1 MLTGNTE
8 GGLMNPLTK
17 GKVKT
22 VYAVDN
28 VNHVLIEYHDKVTAG
43 NGEKEANPLN
53 KGGICCQISGLL
65 FKYLEKEGIRTH
77 HIDTIGHTMLC
88 HKAEVLPVEV
98 VVRNYAAGSFVRQT
112 PFEQG
117 LKFEYPLVEFYL
129 KDDDKNDPLLNE
141 PRLKLMG
148 IYGYQKDKICIE
160 AVKVSKVLT
169 RVFEVIGLDLVD
181 FKLEFAFNEG
191 ELMVVDEISPDS
203 MRLWKKGTQQSMDKD
218 LFRKDT
224 GDIMEAYK
232 KILMDLQGVL
242 Q

>member
-1 MLTGNTE
+1 
-8 GGLMNPLTK
+8 MNPILK

-43 NGEKEANPLN
+43 NGEKEARPLN
-53 KGGICCQISGLL
+53 KGAICCQISGLL
-65 FKYLEKEGIRTH
+65 FKYLEKEGVRTH
-77 HIDTIGHTMLC
+77 YIDTIGHTMLC

-112 PFEQG
+112 PFPEG
-117 LKFEYPLVEFYL
+117 MKFEYPIVEYYL
-129 KDDDKNDPLLNE
+129 KDDSKNDPLLNE

-148 IYGYQKDKICIE
+148 LSGYKKDQLAIT
-160 AVKVSKVLT
+160 AVKVSNVLT
-169 RVFEVIGLDLVD
+169 GIFDGIGLDLVD
-181 FKLEFAFNEG
+181 FKLEFAFMDG
-191 ELMVVDEISPDS
+191 GPMVVDELSPDS

-224 GDIMEAYK
+224 GDIIEAYK
-232 KILMDLQGVL
+232 RILLDLQGVN
-242 Q
+242 

>member
-1 MLTGNTE
+1 
-8 GGLMNPLTK
+8 MNPILK

-43 NGEKEANPLN
+43 NGEKEARPLN
-53 KGGICCQISGLL
+53 KGAICCQISGLI
-65 FKYLEKEGIRTH
+65 FKYLEKEGVRTH
-77 HIDTIGHTMLC
+77 YIDTIGHTMLC
-88 HKAEVLPVEV
+88 HKAEVLPIEV

-112 PFEQG
+112 PFQEG
-117 LKFEYPLVEFYL
+117 MKFEYPIVEYYL

-148 IYGYQKDKICIE
+148 LSGYKKDQLAIT
-160 AVKVSKVLT
+160 AVKVSNILT
-169 RVFEVIGLDLVD
+169 RGFEVIGLDLVD
-181 FKLEFAFNEG
+181 FKLEFAFKDG
-191 ELMVVDEISPDS
+191 EVVVVDELSPDS

-218 LFRKDT
+218 LFRKES

-232 KILMDLQGVL
+232 KILMDLQGVI
-242 Q
+242 

>member
-1 MLTGNTE
+1 
-8 GGLMNPLTK
+8 MNPILK

-43 NGEKEANPLN
+43 NGEKEARPLN
-53 KGGICCQISGLL
+53 KGAICCQISGLI
-65 FKYLEKEGIRTH
+65 FKYLEKEGVRTH
-77 HIDTIGHTMLC
+77 YIDTIGHTMLC
-88 HKAEVLPVEV
+88 HKAEVLPIEV

-112 PFEQG
+112 PFQEG
-117 LKFEYPLVEFYL
+117 MKFEYPIVEYYL

-148 IYGYQKDKICIE
+148 LSGYKKDQLAIT
-160 AVKVSKVLT
+160 AVKVSNIVT

-181 FKLEFAFNEG
+181 FKLEFAFKDG
-191 ELMVVDEISPDS
+191 EVVVVDELSPDS

-218 LFRKDT
+218 LFRKES

-232 KILMDLQGVL
+232 KILMDLQGVI
-242 Q
+242 

>member
-1 MLTGNTE
+1 
-8 GGLMNPLTK
+8 MNPILK

-43 NGEKEANPLN
+43 NGEKESKVLN
-53 KGGICCQISGLL
+53 KGGICCQISGII
-65 FKYLEKEGIRTH
+65 FKKLENAGIKTH

-112 PFEQG
+112 PFPEG
-117 LKFEYPLVEFYL
+117 MKFEYPIVEYYL
-129 KDDDKNDPLLNE
+129 KDDSKNDPLLNE
-141 PRLKLMG
+141 PRLGLLG
-148 IYGYQKDKICIE
+148 LSGYQKDKLAITS
-160 AVKVSKVLT
+160 VNVSNVLT
-169 RVFEVIGLDLVD
+169 GIFDSIGLDLVD
-181 FKLEFAFNEG
+181 FKLEFAFKDG
-191 ELMVVDEISPDS
+191 EPMVVDELSPDS

-224 GDIMEAYK
+224 GDIIEAYK
-232 KILMDLQGVL
+232 KILLDLQGGY
-242 Q
+242 

>member
-1 MLTGNTE
+1 
-8 GGLMNPLTK
+8 MNPILK

-43 NGEKEANPLN
+43 NGEKEARPLN
-53 KGGICCQISGLL
+53 KGAICCQISGLI
-65 FKYLEKEGIRTH
+65 FKYLEKEGVRTH
-77 HIDTIGHTMLC
+77 YIDTIGHTMLC
-88 HKAEVLPVEV
+88 HKAEVLPIEV
-98 VVRNYAAGSFVRQT
+98 VVRNYAAGSFVRQP
-112 PFEQG
+112 PFQEG
-117 LKFEYPLVEFYL
+117 MKFEYPIVEYYL

-148 IYGYQKDKICIE
+148 LSGYKKDQLAIT
-160 AVKVSKVLT
+160 AVKVSNILT

-181 FKLEFAFNEG
+181 FKLEFAFKDG
-191 ELMVVDEISPDS
+191 EVVVVDELSPDS

-218 LFRKDT
+218 LFRKES

-232 KILMDLQGVL
+232 KILMDLQGVI
-242 Q
+242 

>member
-1 MLTGNTE
+1 
-8 GGLMNPLTK
+8 MNPILK

-43 NGEKEANPLN
+43 NGEKEARPLN
-53 KGGICCQISGLL
+53 KGAICCQISGLI
-65 FKYLEKEGIRTH
+65 FKYLEKEGVRTH
-77 HIDTIGHTMLC
+77 YIDTIGHTMLC
-88 HKAEVLPVEV
+88 HKAEVLPIEV

-112 PFEQG
+112 PFQEG
-117 LKFEYPLVEFYL
+117 MKFEYPIVEYYL

-148 IYGYQKDKICIE
+148 LSGYKKDQLAIT
-160 AVKVSKVLT
+160 AVKVSNILT

-181 FKLEFAFNEG
+181 FKLEFAFKDG
-191 ELMVVDEISPDS
+191 EVVVVDELSPDS

-218 LFRKDT
+218 LFRIES

-232 KILMDLQGVL
+232 KILMDLQGVI
-242 Q
+242 

>member
-1 MLTGNTE
+1 
-8 GGLMNPLTK
+8 MNPILK

-43 NGEKEANPLN
+43 NGEKEARPLN
-53 KGGICCQISGLL
+53 KGAICCQISGLL
-65 FKYLEKEGIRTH
+65 FKYLEKEGVRTH
-77 HIDTIGHTMLC
+77 YIDTIGHTMLC
-88 HKAEVLPVEV
+88 HKAEVLPIEV

-112 PFEQG
+112 PFQEG
-117 LKFEYPLVEFYL
+117 MKFEYPIVEYYL

-148 IYGYQKDKICIE
+148 LSGYKKDQLAIT
-160 AVKVSKVLT
+160 AVKVSNILT

-181 FKLEFAFNEG
+181 FKLKFAFKDG
-191 ELMVVDEISPDS
+191 EAVVVDELSPDS

-218 LFRKDT
+218 LFRKES

-232 KILMDLQGVL
+232 KILMDLQGVI
-242 Q
+242 

>member
-1 MLTGNTE
+1 
-8 GGLMNPLTK
+8 MNPILK

-43 NGEKEANPLN
+43 NGEKESKVLN
-53 KGGICCQISGLL
+53 KGGICCQISGII
-65 FKYLEKEGIRTH
+65 FKKLENAGIKTH

-112 PFEQG
+112 PFPEG
-117 LKFEYPLVEFYL
+117 MKFEYPIVEYYL
-129 KDDDKNDPLLNE
+129 KDDSKNDPLLNE
-141 PRLKLMG
+141 PRLGLLG
-148 IYGYQKDKICIE
+148 LSGYQKDKLAITS
-160 AVKVSKVLT
+160 VNVSNVLT
-169 RVFEVIGLDLVD
+169 GIFDSIGLDLVD
-181 FKLEFAFNEG
+181 FKLEFAFKDG
-191 ELMVVDEISPDS
+191 EPMVVDELSPDS

-224 GDIMEAYK
+224 GDIIEAYK
-232 KILMDLQGVL
+232 RILLDLQGVN
-242 Q
+242 